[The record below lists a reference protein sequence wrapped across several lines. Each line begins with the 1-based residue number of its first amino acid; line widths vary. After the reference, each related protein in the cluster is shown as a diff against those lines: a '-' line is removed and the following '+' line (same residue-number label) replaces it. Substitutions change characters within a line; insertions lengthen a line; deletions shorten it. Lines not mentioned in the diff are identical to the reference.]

1 MSPALDSNRPA
12 GDRRM
17 SANPNANGG
26 TLMRELSLPPLAP
39 HEVSV
44 VDGRGVVAEPTR
56 VLGRW
61 LRDVVS
67 NNPDNFRIFGPDET
81 ASNRLDAV
89 YQVTA
94 KQWQGGI
101 LGTDEHLA
109 RSGQVIELLNEN
121 LMQGLLEG
129 YLLTGRHGL
138 FNSYEA
144 FIHVVDSMFNQYA
157 KWLESAAE
165 VPWRRAISSFNY
177 LLSSHVWR
185 QDHNG
190 FSHQDPGFL
199 DLVVNKRASLVRVYL
214 PPDANTLLVT
224 AEHCLR
230 SDDYVNVIVAGKQPT
245 ATLLSLAEARTH
257 GERGVSIWD
266 WAGTEIPGEEPDVVL
281 AAAGDVPT
289 VEAMAAVQLLKEHIP
304 ALRVRFVNVVDLMR
318 LQDSREH
325 PHGLDDAAFDAIFT
339 VDRPVIFAFH
349 GYPSLIHRLT
359 YRRTNHDN
367 IHVRG
372 FMEKGTTTTPF
383 DMLMLNDLD
392 RFRIVMD
399 VIRRVPGL
407 TGRYA
412 ALSQRMEDERLAHR
426 AYTREHG
433 EDPPDVAGWQG
444 LPFAAREA

>member
-1 MSPALDSNRPA
+1 
-12 GDRRM
+12 
-17 SANPNANGG
+17 
-26 TLMRELSLPPLAP
+26 MRELAVPALTP
-39 HEVSV
+39 HETSV
-44 VDGRGVVAEPTR
+44 ADGRGVVVEPTR

-61 LRDVVS
+61 LRDVVAH
-67 NNPDNFRIFGPDET
+67 NQDNFRIFGPDET

-89 YQVTA
+89 YQVTG
-94 KQWQGGI
+94 KQWQGEI

-109 RSGQVIELLNEN
+109 RNGQVIELLNEN

-157 KWLESAAE
+157 KWLESAGE
-165 VPWRRAISSFNY
+165 VPWRRPISSFNY

-230 SDDYVNVIVAGKQPT
+230 SHDYVNVIVAGKQPT
-245 ATLLSLAEARTH
+245 ATLLSLAEARAH

-289 VEAMAAVQLLKEHIP
+289 VEAMAAVQLLREHIP

-349 GYPSLIHRLT
+349 GYPTLIHRLT

-407 TGRYA
+407 TGGYA
-412 ALSQRMEDERLAHR
+412 ALSQRMEDERVAHR

>member
-1 MSPALDSNRPA
+1 
-12 GDRRM
+12 
-17 SANPNANGG
+17 
-26 TLMRELSLPPLAP
+26 
-39 HEVSV
+39 
-44 VDGRGVVAEPTR
+44 
-56 VLGRW
+56 
-61 LRDVVS
+61 
-67 NNPDNFRIFGPDET
+67 
-81 ASNRLDAV
+81 
-89 YQVTA
+89 
-94 KQWQGGI
+94 
-101 LGTDEHLA
+101 
-109 RSGQVIELLNEN
+109 
-121 LMQGLLEG
+121 
-129 YLLTGRHGL
+129 
-138 FNSYEA
+138 
-144 FIHVVDSMFNQYA
+144 
-157 KWLESAAE
+157 
-165 VPWRRAISSFNY
+165 
-177 LLSSHVWR
+177 
-185 QDHNG
+185 
-190 FSHQDPGFL
+190 
-199 DLVVNKRASLVRVYL
+199 VRVYL

-399 VIRRVPGL
+399 VIRRVRGL